1 MIPSL
6 TLFDAMRPA
15 DRERLADL
23 ERRADACERE
33 AVALTAEARACWK
46 EAQRIR
52 RHYEQMA
59 AVFGLKE
66 CVAHVR
72 RGARTEIIEVP

>member
-1 MIPSL
+1 MPL

-15 DRERLADL
+15 DRDRLADP
-23 ERRADACERE
+23 ERRAAACERE
-33 AVALTAEARACWK
+33 AAPFIAEARACWK

-52 RHYEQMA
+52 RYYEQMT